1 MLGNTLVLEHN
12 LFLGTLIKQPKL
24 EPFTHFR
31 TADPAACI
39 RLGSMGLDVR
49 GAGTKR
55 DSERVREVERER
67 KRERQIEKILSIC
80 VTKRNL
86 KYLFPFFL
94 NILLYFVLLYYCF
107 SVAVVIV
114 VFLLL
119 LLNLPSRRAER
130 TREMFFPRQSHS
142 KRHHILPL
150 TWSQLGNRHRSN
162 RINDE
167 HY

>member
-1 MLGNTLVLEHN
+1 MLMLGNTLVLEHN

-86 KYLFPFFL
+86 KYFFSFFFW
-94 NILLYFVLLYYCF
+94 NILLYFFVLLYYCF

-114 VFLLL
+114 VFFVVVVELTKPTSRK
-119 LLNLPSRRAER
+119 NTRNVLPK
-130 TREMFFPRQSHS
+130 TV
-142 KRHHILPL
+142 
-150 TWSQLGNRHRSN
+150 SQ
-162 RINDE
+162 
-167 HY
+167 

>member
-86 KYLFPFFL
+86 KYFFSFFFG
-94 NILLYFVLLYYCF
+94 IFYCIFSCCCTIASVLQ
-107 SVAVVIV
+107 
-114 VFLLL
+114 LLL
-119 LLNLPSRRAER
+119 LFFVVVVELTKPTSRKNTRNVLPK
-130 TREMFFPRQSHS
+130 TV
-142 KRHHILPL
+142 
-150 TWSQLGNRHRSN
+150 SQ
-162 RINDE
+162 
-167 HY
+167 

>member
-1 MLGNTLVLEHN
+1 MLMLGNTLVLEHN

-86 KYLFPFFL
+86 KYLFPFF
-94 NILLYFVLLYYCF
+94 F
-107 SVAVVIV
+107 
-114 VFLLL
+114 
-119 LLNLPSRRAER
+119 
-130 TREMFFPRQSHS
+130 
-142 KRHHILPL
+142 
-150 TWSQLGNRHRSN
+150 
-162 RINDE
+162 
-167 HY
+167 